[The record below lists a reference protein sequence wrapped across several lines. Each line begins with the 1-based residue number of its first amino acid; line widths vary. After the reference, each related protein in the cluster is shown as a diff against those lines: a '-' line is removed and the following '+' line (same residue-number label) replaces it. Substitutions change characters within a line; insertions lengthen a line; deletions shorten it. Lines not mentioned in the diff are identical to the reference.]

1 MFSLLDS
8 PDEGDELKNLPLC
21 VPLIIAHLF
30 QIIFY
35 VKIFINELYNKLNG
49 SMITNDNEY

>member
-35 VKIFINELYNKLNG
+35 VKIFINELYNKLKG